1 MTDSTVSALTAASAL
16 DGTELYYSLQGGADR
31 KATGA
36 QIKTLVSASPT
47 LVTPNLGTPS
57 AGVLTSCTGLPVSTG
72 VSGLGTGV
80 ATFLATPSSANLISA
95 VTDETGTGALVFANT
110 PTLVTPVL
118 GAATATSING
128 NTLTTG
134 TWTVTGSASKTLT
147 FSNSI
152 TLAGTDATTMTFP
165 PASASIGYLNVPQN
179 SQSANYTT
187 VLADSGKH
195 ILHPTADNNART
207 FTIDSNAN
215 VAYPVGT
222 VITFVNQINTV
233 TIAIT
238 SDTMTL
244 AGGTSTGNRTLAAY
258 GIATALK
265 LASTSWVISGTN
277 LT

>member
-1 MTDSTVSALTAASAL
+1 MTDSTVSALSSAAAL
-16 DGTELYYSLQGGADR
+16 DGTELLYAVQSGGDV
-31 KATGA
+31 KATPA
-36 QIKTLVSASPT
+36 QIKTYTSASPT
-47 LVTPNLGTPS
+47 LVTPALGTPS
-57 AGVLTSCTGLPVSTG
+57 AGTLTSCTGLPVSTG
-72 VSGLGTGV
+72 ISGLGTGV
-80 ATFLATPSSANLISA
+80 ATFLATPSSANLAAAI
-95 VTDETGTGALVFANT
+95 TDETGSGANVFANT

-128 NTLTTG
+128 NTFTTG
-134 TWTVTGSASKTLT
+134 TYTLTGTAAKTLT
-147 FSNSI
+147 FSNSL
-152 TLAGTDATTMTFP
+152 TLAGTDSTTMTFP

-179 SQSANYTT
+179 SNSANYTT

-222 VITFVNQINTV
+222 VLTFVNQINTV
-233 TIAIT
+233 TISIT

-244 AGGTSTGNRTLAAY
+244 MGAGTTGSRTLAAS

-265 LASTSWVISGTN
+265 VSSTGWVISGTG